1 MLSLDKKSILKEI
14 EVLIRSIKVHYDNIE
29 NEHRI
34 PTIELELIT
43 SKIRK
48 LHEKSIIYNHLHYLE
63 EESNLLHKQQRNVA
77 DVLEAMKPAAKVP
90 HLETPF
96 FARPP
101 VSDQPMMVETPPRPL
116 VTREETTVPPAPVAE
131 EKKEDVKIPQT
142 ESKTNEHAV
151 NAMDLAS
158 FIGINDRF
166 WFMNELFAGKAEE
179 LELALNNFSNTS
191 THAEARNFL
200 DHLVQRFGWNKESE
214 VYENFLLLLNR
225 RFGKI

>member
-1 MLSLDKKSILKEI
+1 
-14 EVLIRSIKVHYDNIE
+14 
-29 NEHRI
+29 
-34 PTIELELIT
+34 
-43 SKIRK
+43 
-48 LHEKSIIYNHLHYLE
+48 
-63 EESNLLHKQQRNVA
+63 
-77 DVLEAMKPAAKVP
+77 
-90 HLETPF
+90 
-96 FARPP
+96 
-101 VSDQPMMVETPPRPL
+101 
-116 VTREETTVPPAPVAE
+116 VAE